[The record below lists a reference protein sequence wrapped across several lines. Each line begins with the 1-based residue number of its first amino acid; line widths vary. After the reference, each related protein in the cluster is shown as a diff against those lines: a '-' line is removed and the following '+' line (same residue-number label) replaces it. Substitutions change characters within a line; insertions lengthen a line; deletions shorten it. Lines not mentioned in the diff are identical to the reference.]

1 MTEYQLVATILG
13 HKFDKRILFV
23 PLLCSIRRI
32 QKKKIDCTWLIA
44 QLLNS
49 IDCLRQLIRI
59 IMMNMNVNH
68 KNLM

>member
-32 QKKKIDCTWLIA
+32 QNDCTWLIA